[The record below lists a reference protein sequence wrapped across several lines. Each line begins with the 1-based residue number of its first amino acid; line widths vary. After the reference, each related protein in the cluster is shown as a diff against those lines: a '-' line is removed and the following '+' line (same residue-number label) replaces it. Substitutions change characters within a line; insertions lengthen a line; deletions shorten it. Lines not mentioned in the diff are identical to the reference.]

1 MCACIHVYRQTA
13 DAGAYNAYAMCAS
26 PGSNININI
35 LKQYQQLVEHILRP
49 LLMARPNLNSIW
61 CTRKSNMPRTL
72 PLPLPFSL
80 SLYFSR
86 HIGIASD
93 RIRKRHVWHI
103 LSAKAKPKF
112 DLPKN
117 KLKQQKH
124 EKTKVL
130 ADLLSFL
137 PSFRSSFLPCW
148 LPPWLLLHF
157 VLPLFAHMS
166 YA

>member
-1 MCACIHVYRQTA
+1 
-13 DAGAYNAYAMCAS
+13 
-26 PGSNININI
+26 
-35 LKQYQQLVEHILRP
+35 
-49 LLMARPNLNSIW
+49 
-61 CTRKSNMPRTL
+61 MPRTL
-72 PLPLPFSL
+72 PLSL

-117 KLKQQKH
+117 KLKQQMRKR
-124 EKTKVL
+124 KSWQTF
-130 ADLLSFL
+130 FL
-137 PSFRSSFLPCW
+137 PSCHADCPR
-148 LPPWLLLHF
+148 WLLAHF

>member
-35 LKQYQQLVEHILRP
+35 LKQYQQLVKHILRP

-72 PLPLPFSL
+72 PLSL

-117 KLKQQKH
+117 KLKQQMRKR
-124 EKTKVL
+124 KSWQTFFP
-130 ADLLSFL
+130 SSL
-137 PSFRSSFLPCW
+137 PSF
-148 LPPWLLLHF
+148 PPSCHADCPRWLLPHF